1 METAMRETPFA
12 GVLEELAGSRGL
24 SGLEELVARVNAA
37 GHGLRHV
44 EGDLTVER
52 LLEWP
57 PLGYGDALEPVLGLS
72 DDERGRLARAW
83 VETFLRGGD
92 RAAG

>member
-37 GHGLRHV
+37 GHNLRHV
-44 EGDLTVER
+44 EGELTVER

-57 PLGYGDALEPVLGLS
+57 PYGYGDALEPVLRLS
-72 DDERGRLARAW
+72 EEEQDRLVKAF
-83 VETFLRGGD
+83 VETYLRPP
-92 RAAG
+92 AN